1 MQFEVMTARPSAL
14 LDDLDT
20 ALLALAPIRRRILA
34 ALGEPASAAG
44 LAERLG
50 LPRQNIGYHLN
61 ALEAAGLVQLAG
73 ERRKRGF
80 TERLFVAAQN
90 HVFDPG
96 LMQTPPDPD
105 AVEAQDRHAAD
116 HLISTA
122 SAMVRDVARM
132 RQDAAAEGSRLL
144 TLTVE
149 ADLTFAAPADFDA
162 FTEEVSAAV
171 AALARKYAAPSGR
184 RYRLTAAAHPA
195 VAKSAPARN

>member
-1 MQFEVMTARPSAL
+1 MTARPSAL

-34 ALGEPASAAG
+34 ALNEPASAAR
-44 LAERLG
+44 LAEQLG

-61 ALEAAGLVQLAG
+61 ALEAAGLVQLAS
-73 ERRKRGF
+73 ERQKRGF
-80 TERLFVAAQN
+80 TERLFVAARSY
-90 HVFDPG
+90 VLDPA
-96 LMQTPPDPD
+96 LMQVPPDPD

-116 HLISTA
+116 HLITTA
-122 SAMVRDVARM
+122 STMVRDVARM

-149 ADLTFAAPADFDA
+149 ADVSFATPADFDA

-171 AALARKYAAPSGR
+171 AALARKYSAPSGR
-184 RYRLTAAAHPA
+184 RYRLTAVAHPA
-195 VAKSAPARN
+195 VAKPAPSRN

>member
-1 MQFEVMTARPSAL
+1 MTARPSAL

-80 TERLFVAAQN
+80 TERLFVAARN

-105 AVEAQDRHAAD
+105 AVEAQDRYAAD

-149 ADLTFAAPADFDA
+149 ADVTFAAPADFDA

>member
-1 MQFEVMTARPSAL
+1 MTARPSAL

-20 ALLALAPIRRRILA
+20 ALLAMAPIRRRILA
-34 ALGEPASAAG
+34 ALIEPASAAG
-44 LAERLG
+44 LAEQLG
-50 LPRQNIGYHLN
+50 MPRQKIGHHLR
-61 ALEAAGLVQLAG
+61 ALEAAGLINLAG

-80 TERLFVAAQN
+80 TERLFVAAADY
-90 HVFDPG
+90 VIDPA
-96 LMQTPPDPD
+96 LLQAPADPD

-132 RQDAAAEGSRLL
+132 RQAAAAEGARLL

-149 ADLTFAAPADFDA
+149 ADVAFATPADFDA
-162 FTEEVSAAV
+162 FTREVSEAV
-171 AALARKYAAPSGR
+171 AALARRYAAPSGR

-195 VAKSAPARN
+195 LPRTPPARN

>member
-1 MQFEVMTARPSAL
+1 MTARPSAL

-44 LAERLG
+44 LAEQLG

-149 ADLTFAAPADFDA
+149 ADVTFAAPADFDA

>member
-1 MQFEVMTARPSAL
+1 MTARPSAL

-34 ALGEPASAAG
+34 ALTEPASAAG
-44 LAERLG
+44 LAQRLG

-61 ALEAAGLVQLAG
+61 ALETAGLVQLAG

-80 TERLFVAAQN
+80 TERLFVAARSY
-90 HVFDPG
+90 VLDPA
-96 LMQTPPDPD
+96 LMQAPADPD

-116 HLISTA
+116 HLIVTA
-122 SAMVRDVARM
+122 SSLVRDVARM

-149 ADLTFAAPADFDA
+149 ADVTFAAPADFDA
-162 FTEEVSAAV
+162 FTEDLSAAV
-171 AALARKYAAPSGR
+171 TALARRYAAPSGR
-184 RYRLTAAAHPA
+184 RYRITAAAHPA
-195 VAKSAPARN
+195 VAKAAPARN

>member
-1 MQFEVMTARPSAL
+1 MTARPSAL

-20 ALLALAPIRRRILA
+20 ALLALAPIRRRILT
-34 ALGEPASAAG
+34 ALTEPASAAG
-44 LAERLG
+44 LAEQLG
-50 LPRQNIGYHLN
+50 MPRQKIGYHLR
-61 ALEAAGLVQLAG
+61 ALEGAGLVRPAG

-80 TERLFVAAQN
+80 TERLFVAARN
-90 HVFDPG
+90 YVFDPA

-105 AVEAQDRHAAD
+105 AIEAQDRHAAD

-122 SAMVRDVARM
+122 STIVRDVARM
-132 RQDAAAEGSRLL
+132 RQDAAAEGARLL

-149 ADLTFAAPADFDA
+149 ADVVFAAPADFDA

-171 AALARKYAAPSGR
+171 ADLARKYAAPSGR

-195 VAKSAPARN
+195 VARTPPARN

>member
-1 MQFEVMTARPSAL
+1 MTPRPSAL

-20 ALLALAPIRRRILA
+20 ALLALAPIRRRILT
-34 ALGEPASAAG
+34 ALAEPASAAG
-44 LAERLG
+44 LAEQLG
-50 LPRQNIGYHLN
+50 MPRQKIGYHLR
-61 ALEAAGLVQLAG
+61 ALEGAGLVQPAG

-80 TERLFVAAQN
+80 TERLFVAARD
-90 HVFDPG
+90 HVLDPA
-96 LMQTPPDPD
+96 LMQAPPDPD

-116 HLISTA
+116 HLIATA
-122 SAMVRDVARM
+122 STLVRDVARM

-149 ADLTFAAPADFDA
+149 ADVVFATPADFDA

-195 VAKSAPARN
+195 VPRPAPARN

>member
-1 MQFEVMTARPSAL
+1 MTARPSAL

-34 ALGEPASAAG
+34 ALTEPASAAG
-44 LAERLG
+44 LSEKLG
-50 LPRQNIGYHLN
+50 LPRQNIGHHLR
-61 ALEAAGLVQLAG
+61 ALEAAGLIQLAE

-80 TERLFVAAQN
+80 TERLFVAAQSY
-90 HVFDPG
+90 VFDPAM
-96 LMQTPPDPD
+96 LQVPPDPD

-122 SAMVRDVARM
+122 STIVRDVARM
-132 RQDAAAEGSRLL
+132 RQDATAEGSRLL

-149 ADLTFAAPADFDA
+149 ADLTFATPADFDA

-171 AALARKYAAPSGR
+171 ADLARKYSAPSGR
-184 RYRLTAAAHPA
+184 RYRLTAVAHPA
-195 VAKSAPARN
+195 VPKPAPVRN

>member
-1 MQFEVMTARPSAL
+1 MQFSAMTPRPSAL

-20 ALLALAPIRRRILA
+20 ALLALAPVRRRILA
-34 ALGEPASAAG
+34 ALTEPASAAG
-44 LAERLG
+44 LAEQLG

-80 TERLFVAAQN
+80 TERLFVAARN

-96 LMQTPPDPD
+96 MMQAPPDPD

-122 SAMVRDVARM
+122 STMVRDVARM

-149 ADLTFAAPADFDA
+149 ADVTFAAPADFDS

-195 VAKSAPARN
+195 VARSTPARN

>member
-1 MQFEVMTARPSAL
+1 MTARPSAL

-20 ALLALAPIRRRILA
+20 ALLALAPIRRRILT
-34 ALGEPASAAG
+34 ALTEPASAAG
-44 LAERLG
+44 LAEQLG

-80 TERLFVAAQN
+80 TERLFVAARN
-90 HVFDPG
+90 YVFDPAM
-96 LMQTPPDPD
+96 MQAPPDPD

-116 HLISTA
+116 HLITTA
-122 SAMVRDVARM
+122 STMVRDVARM
-132 RQDAAAEGSRLL
+132 RQHAAAEGARLL

-149 ADLTFAAPADFDA
+149 ADVTFATPADFDS
-162 FTEEVSAAV
+162 FTEDVSAAV
-171 AALARKYAAPSGR
+171 AAIARRYAAPVGR

-195 VAKSAPARN
+195 IARPAPARN

>member
-1 MQFEVMTARPSAL
+1 MTARPSAL

-20 ALLALAPIRRRILA
+20 ALLALAPVRRRILA
-34 ALGEPASAAG
+34 ALVEPASAAG
-44 LAERLG
+44 LADQLG

-61 ALEAAGLVQLAG
+61 ALEAAGLVQLAE

-80 TERLFVAAQN
+80 TERLFVAARN
-90 HVFDPG
+90 YVLDPS
-96 LMQTPPDPD
+96 LMQAPVDPD

-116 HLISTA
+116 HLIATA
-122 SAMVRDVARM
+122 SSLVRDVARM
-132 RQDAAAEGSRLL
+132 RQDAAAEGARLL

-149 ADLTFAAPADFDA
+149 ADVTFGAPADFDA

-184 RYRLTAAAHPA
+184 RYRLTAVAHPA
-195 VAKSAPARN
+195 VPKAGPIRN

>member
-1 MQFEVMTARPSAL
+1 MTARPSAL

-20 ALLALAPIRRRILA
+20 ALLALAPIRRRILT
-34 ALGEPASAAG
+34 ALIEPASAAG
-44 LAERLG
+44 LAEQLG
-50 LPRQNIGYHLN
+50 MPRQKIGYHLR
-61 ALEAAGLVQLAG
+61 ALEGAGLVQPAG

-80 TERLFVAAQN
+80 TERLFVAARDY
-90 HVFDPG
+90 VLDPA
-96 LMQTPPDPD
+96 LMQAPPDPD

-122 SAMVRDVARM
+122 SAIVRDVARM

-149 ADLTFAAPADFDA
+149 ADVVFATPADFDA

-171 AALARKYAAPSGR
+171 AGLASKYAAPSGR

-195 VAKSAPARN
+195 VPRATPARN

>member
-1 MQFEVMTARPSAL
+1 MTPRPSAL

-20 ALLALAPIRRRILA
+20 ALLALAPVRRRILT
-34 ALGEPASAAG
+34 ALTEPASAAG

-80 TERLFVAAQN
+80 TERLFIAARN

-96 LMQTPPDPD
+96 MMQAPPDPD

-149 ADLTFAAPADFDA
+149 ADVTFAVPADFDA

-171 AALARKYAAPSGR
+171 TALARKYAAPSGR
-184 RYRLTAAAHPA
+184 RYRLTAVAHPA

>member
-1 MQFEVMTARPSAL
+1 MTARPSAL

-20 ALLALAPIRRRILA
+20 ALLALAPIRRRILT
-34 ALGEPASAAG
+34 ALTEPASAAG
-44 LAERLG
+44 LAEQLG

-149 ADLTFAAPADFDA
+149 ADVTFAAPADFDA